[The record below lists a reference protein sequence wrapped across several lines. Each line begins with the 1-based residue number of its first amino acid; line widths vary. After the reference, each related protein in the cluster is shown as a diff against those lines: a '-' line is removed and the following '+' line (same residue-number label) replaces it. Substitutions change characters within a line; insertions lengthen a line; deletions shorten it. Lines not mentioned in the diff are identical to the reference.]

1 MRSRKIIIGIIAIIL
16 LLIFSF
22 RFVTAPILAR
32 NGRITLEDYA
42 SRATFSAIA
51 VSLFSAI
58 AACCF
63 FRRTEKMRRCSAF
76 PLVMIGLVGAG
87 VAIFLNIVMRE
98 GITEDIVNASMPE
111 AIRKS
116 VISVIGTLVG
126 GFGVGFGLTT
136 FDANRII
143 RRKQKPA
150 PDRILSANAAVS
162 KTAAAILAFLLGGL
176 GVHRYYL
183 GYKKQGAAQTCGFIS
198 LVSTYTYSVTK
209 FVFENKPSAGEAV
222 FLLFLVL
229 YGAAVSIWA
238 FVDFIRILTGSLQ
251 PANGNTYSENRPQQ
265 VRIVEQ
271 KEKASDIA
279 DVIGKIAKLH
289 EQGVLTEEEFRKK
302 KAELL
307 AKMG

>member
-1 MRSRKIIIGIIAIIL
+1 MRSRKIIIGIIAIL
-16 LLIFSF
+16 LLLMFSF
-22 RFVTAPILAR
+22 RFVTDPISAR
-32 NGRITLEDYA
+32 NQRITLEDYA

-51 VSLFSAI
+51 AALCSAI
-58 AACCF
+58 VAYCL
-63 FRRTEKMRRCSAF
+63 FRRIGNKRRCSAF
-76 PLVMIGLVGAG
+76 PSVMIGLVGAG
-87 VAIFLNIVMRE
+87 VAVFLNVFMRE

-116 VISVIGTLVG
+116 VIAVIGTLIG

-136 FDANRII
+136 FDVKQMI

-150 PDRILSANAAVS
+150 PEQILSANAAAS
-162 KTAAAILAFLLGGL
+162 KTAAAILAFLLGVL

-198 LVSTYTYSVTK
+198 LVSAYIYSVTK
-209 FVFENKPSAGEAV
+209 FVFENRPSAGETV

-238 FVDFIRILTGSLQ
+238 FFDFIRILTGSLQ

-279 DVIGKIAKLH
+279 DAIGKLAKLH

-307 AKMG
+307 AKM